1 MLRDWAGGYGTPE
14 APRKLALSISDNQH
28 MKIQTQ
34 KSDLQRELEFLKP
47 AFMSSVEA
55 FKTVRLETVDNGISL
70 KAQNGTFALQTQV
83 KALVDEFGSLD
94 IRGGSLLEIVKSLDK
109 ADLAISSK
117 DNRLTLEQGDYACHL
132 LGALDYIAP
141 EEPET
146 TFSITLAATS
156 LRDLLDASIHA
167 VAESDHPHLSAA
179 ARLEFMPKQWIRCVS
194 TDGHRMSVGTMPVTS
209 EFDEL
214 VIYIPKKCVDIVRA
228 FVNDADSVTLR
239 ASDRKLVVE
248 DGNRRLVAGLT
259 SASVVKFPPYEK
271 LLTPTQ
277 QNDSFAVDRDALVA
291 AIKRMMI
298 MSVKTH
304 RHIALNVGT
313 DSVRVVVDSAEDGS
327 TAGEMVTIQ
336 RDNTTPAR
344 IRANAVYLL
353 QAVQAAPAGDVLFRF
368 GNDNV
373 PMLLTP
379 GEPASIETTSLVM
392 PLKDKS

>member
-1 MLRDWAGGYGTPE
+1 
-14 APRKLALSISDNQH
+14 
-28 MKIQTQ
+28 MKILTQ
-34 KSDLQRELEFLKP
+34 KADLQRELEFLKP
-47 AFMSSVEA
+47 AFTSNVEA
-55 FKTVRLETVDNGISL
+55 FKTVRIETIDNGISL
-70 KAQNGTFALQTQV
+70 KAQNGTVALQTQV
-83 KALVDEFGSLD
+83 KASVDEFGSVD
-94 IRGGSLLEIVKSLDK
+94 IRGGSLLDIVKSLDK
-109 ADLAISSK
+109 ADLELSSN
-117 DNRLTLEQGDYACHL
+117 DNWLTLEQGDYVCKL
-132 LGALDYIAP
+132 IGALDYVAP

-146 TFSITLAATS
+146 TFSTTLAATS
-156 LRDLLDASIHA
+156 LRGLLDASIHA
-167 VAESDHPHLSAA
+167 VAESDNPHLSAA
-179 ARLEFMPKQWIRCVS
+179 ARVEFIPKQWIRCVA

-214 VIYIPKKCVDIVRA
+214 VMYIPKKCVDIVRA

-259 SASVVKFPPYEK
+259 SAAVVKFPPYEK
-271 LLTPTQ
+271 LLAIMQ
-277 QNDSFAVDRDALVA
+277 QNDSFTIDRDALVA

-336 RDNTTPAR
+336 RESTKPAR

-353 QAVQAAPAGDVLFRF
+353 QAVQSAPPGDVLFRF
-368 GNDNV
+368 GNDMV
-373 PMLLTP
+373 PMLITP

-392 PLKDKS
+392 PLKDKN